1 MAGSGRRAAGS
12 TPHRWLHG
20 AVAGR
25 WKVRTG
31 IAVGWTFLTRIDTP
45 ARSSLTGVSILVI
58 SIAKGGRASSVGG
71 GLTAHARRGLNT
83 LRHLPENI
91 YKALC
96 VSGKGII
103 LLPQEHRYGFILQP
117 EEGNGPYSRIFV
129 YQLTGACP
137 KEIGSVYSSRSINC
151 PRSFISMRRLAEAYS
166 SASV

>member
-1 MAGSGRRAAGS
+1 MPQHPLKGGALESSYRHSHRLDFFDKNRYPCEVE
-12 TPHRWLHG
+12 PHR
-20 AVAGR
+20 
-25 WKVRTG
+25 G
-31 IAVGWTFLTRIDTP
+31 IYFCHIHRKRRQSFLCRG
-45 ARSSLTGVSILVI
+45 GV
-58 SIAKGGRASSVGG
+58 
-71 GLTAHARRGLNT
+71 TAHARRGLNT